1 MGKFL
6 AIYTGTATATE
17 KAYAEGRVDEVA
29 GMKAWGEWMEANA
42 SRVIDAGGPL
52 GKTKKIGPDGIAD
65 ITNSAAAYVIVEAP
79 DHVAAAE
86 MFRNHAHFTHFP
98 GEGVEVMPI
107 LDMPG
112 VQK

>member
-1 MGKFL
+1 MPKFL
-6 AIYTGTATATE
+6 AIYTGTATAAE
-17 KAYAEGRVDEVA
+17 KAQADGRVDEVA